1 MITGIL
7 VAGGDSVD
15 GMTDAVVIPGR
26 TYGPS
31 APLPMYAGDVAESR
45 GATVHRYWWTE
56 EPGNPFEPGIEAW
69 VRGQVTPLL
78 DTLTGADVRAR
89 NDRGG
94 GAQSGTGTPLLI
106 GKSLGTNAA
115 SLAADRSLPAVW
127 LTPVLTMPWVAAGLE
142 RATAPCLLVGG
153 TADELWDSAL
163 ARRLSPHVLEVDG
176 ADHGM
181 YVPGPLTDSI
191 AVLARVVTAV
201 AEFLETIGW
210 PGSTDAAQVRPAGS
224 SPGR

>member
-1 MITGIL
+1 
-7 VAGGDSVD
+7 
-15 GMTDAVVIPGR
+15 VIPGR
-26 TYGPS
+26 MGGPRS
-31 APLPMYAGDVAESR
+31 PLPMYTGDVAAHR
-45 GATVHRYWWTE
+45 GATVHRHWWTE
-56 EPGNPFEPGIEAW
+56 EPGEPFEPPIEAW
-69 VRGQVTPLL
+69 VHGQVTPLL
-78 DTLTGADVRAR
+78 EQLTGAEERAR
-89 NDRGG
+89 NERGG

-127 LTPVLTMPWVAAGLE
+127 LTPVLTMPWVAAGLA

-153 TADELWDSAL
+153 TADKLWDSAL
-163 ARRLSPHVLEVDG
+163 ARRLSAHVLEVED

-201 AEFLETIGW
+201 EEFLDTIGW
-210 PGSTDAAQVRPAGS
+210 PGPADADRVRPAGS
-224 SPGR
+224 SPGT